1 LCFGGGT
8 YYTIDSANEY
18 TMHSTEHSRHGPT
31 STRNA
36 LFGSFTYCPQYQF
49 QVSQIT
55 KAIRL
60 NKYVEHGFH
69 NLKIIN
75 FHDRLLAKA
84 EENGEVTFE
93 GETWTYEEI
102 KMLIMFIHHSCQR
115 AKTFSG
121 LAGFPLKYEFNV
133 KKDETL
139 KQIEFDPIVDDVT
152 NSVITEKI
160 IPFVQKVLLLI

>member
-1 LCFGGGT
+1 
-8 YYTIDSANEY
+8 
-18 TMHSTEHSRHGPT
+18 
-31 STRNA
+31 
-36 LFGSFTYCPQYQF
+36 
-49 QVSQIT
+49 
-55 KAIRL
+55 
-60 NKYVEHGFH
+60 
-69 NLKIIN
+69 
-75 FHDRLLAKA
+75 
-84 EENGEVTFE
+84 
-93 GETWTYEEI
+93 
-102 KMLIMFIHHSCQR
+102 MLIMFIHHSCQR